1 MPRVP
6 GEEGK
11 KKEPPAYMGDPNA
24 TTQSVHLGASTA
36 PKPANLRKCAS
47 RASTPHGGPTEQGL
61 HEVGQ
66 AAAELVPAIQA
77 GLADGTLEASDRL
90 AGTLAALLAEVQR
103 ARAPRPAPNDAEDAS
118 NGSDAEPNEGDESAP
133 VAPSTKRGPKPTAA
147 NNLAAAA
154 QQPAS
159 LQQRPSRIRV
169 HPPPRRALGVY
180 GQGEIRS
187 AERSTRVTIYGG
199 AASTVMRK

>member
-103 ARAPRPAPNDAEDAS
+103 ARAPRPRAANANIYPDGSVAMEPSTTAVPLRNDMSAASMADAEIITHYGQRFWDAMS
-118 NGSDAEPNEGDESAP
+118 ARVNAMTYAATTATPTTRRRADEIDAE
-133 VAPSTKRGPKPTAA
+133 
-147 NNLAAAA
+147 
-154 QQPAS
+154 
-159 LQQRPSRIRV
+159 
-169 HPPPRRALGVY
+169 
-180 GQGEIRS
+180 
-187 AERSTRVTIYGG
+187 
-199 AASTVMRK
+199 

>member
-11 KKEPPAYMGDPNA
+11 KKEPPAYTGDPNA

-77 GLADGTLEASDRL
+77 GLEPPVSEGSGADLR
-90 AGTLAALLAEVQR
+90 
-103 ARAPRPAPNDAEDAS
+103 
-118 NGSDAEPNEGDESAP
+118 
-133 VAPSTKRGPKPTAA
+133 
-147 NNLAAAA
+147 
-154 QQPAS
+154 
-159 LQQRPSRIRV
+159 
-169 HPPPRRALGVY
+169 
-180 GQGEIRS
+180 
-187 AERSTRVTIYGG
+187 
-199 AASTVMRK
+199 